1 MKDTPTAYRIAG
13 AILAGGNASRM
24 GGIAK
29 GAMRA
34 GGDVSLVERLVVHML
49 RCGIEQII
57 IAANDSR
64 PYAHIG
70 CPIVSDKRL
79 GAGPLAGI
87 EAALTHFADKCDA
100 VLCLPCDLP
109 ALSSK
114 EMSVLLSDFAA
125 TGGPVTFAQTGDSAR
140 HPLCAVVR
148 TGLLGDVS
156 AALDRGELG
165 VGDLWSQLGGSP
177 VRFDDPEAF
186 VNLNSPSD
194 LNAWLAGKSSDA
206 RR

>member
-1 MKDTPTAYRIAG
+1 MKDMPITHQIAG

-29 GAMRA
+29 GAIQA
-34 GGDVSLVERLVVHML
+34 DGDMSLVERLVIHML
-49 RCGIEQII
+49 RCGIEQIVI
-57 IAANDSR
+57 VANDSH

-70 CPIVSDKRL
+70 CDIIPDKRS

-87 EAALTHFADKCDA
+87 EAALAHFEDKYSA

-109 ALSSK
+109 AISSK
-114 EMSVLLSDFAA
+114 EMSALLSAFAA
-125 TGGPVTFAQTGDSAR
+125 SGGPVTFAQTEDSAK

-148 TGLLGDVS
+148 TDLLEDIS
-156 AALDRGELG
+156 AALDGHALS
-165 VGDLWSQLGGSP
+165 VGDLWSQVGGSCVLFESP
-177 VRFDDPEAF
+177 AAF
-186 VNLNSPSD
+186 VNLNSPGD
-194 LNAWLAGKSSDA
+194 LNAWLAGKSNDA

>member
-1 MKDTPTAYRIAG
+1 MKEPLTTPQIAG

-29 GAMRA
+29 GTIRT
-34 GGDVSLVERLVVHML
+34 GDDLSLVERLVVHMV
-49 RCGIEQII
+49 RCGIEQIAI
-57 IAANDSR
+57 VANDGR

-70 CPIVSDKRL
+70 CAIIPDKRRD
-79 GAGPLAGI
+79 AGPLAGI
-87 EAALTHFADKCDA
+87 EAAMAHFADRCDA
-100 VLCLPCDLP
+100 VLCLPCDMP

-114 EMSVLLSDFAA
+114 EISALLNAFTA
-125 TGGPVTFAQTGDSAR
+125 GGAPVTFAETEGSAR

-148 TGLLGDVS
+148 ADLLDDIS
-156 AALDRGELG
+156 AALDRGEFG

-177 VRFDDPEAF
+177 VHFDDPDAF
-186 VNLNSPSD
+186 VNLNNPGD
-194 LNAWLAGKSSDA
+194 LNAWLAGKCDDA

>member
-1 MKDTPTAYRIAG
+1 MKEPSTTYRVAG

-29 GAMRA
+29 GMLLA
-34 GGDVSLVERLVVHML
+34 GGQSSLVERLLMHML
-49 RCGIEQII
+49 RCGIEQIVI
-57 IAANDSR
+57 VANDSR
-64 PYAHIG
+64 LHAHVG
-70 CPIVSDKRL
+70 CPIIPDKRL

-87 EAALTHFADKCDA
+87 EAALAHFADQCDA

-114 EMSVLLSDFAA
+114 EMSALLSDFAA
-125 TGGPVTFAQTGDSAR
+125 CGGPVTFAQTESSAQ

-148 TGLLGDVS
+148 TDALNDVS
-156 AALDRGELG
+156 AALDRGELA
-165 VGDLWSQLGGSP
+165 VGDLWSQLGGSL
-177 VRFDDPEAF
+177 VRFDDPDPF
-186 VNLNSPSD
+186 INLNSPGD
-194 LNAWLAGKSSDA
+194 LDTWLAEKSNDA

>member
-1 MKDTPTAYRIAG
+1 MKDTPTTHRIAG
-13 AILAGGNASRM
+13 AIVAGGHASRM

-29 GAMRA
+29 GMIRA
-34 GGDVSLVERLVVHML
+34 DGDMSLIERLVIHML
-49 RCGIEQII
+49 RCGIEQIVI
-57 IAANDSR
+57 VANDSH

-70 CPIVSDKRL
+70 CDIIPDKRL

-87 EAALTHFADKCDA
+87 EAALAHFADTYHA

-114 EMSVLLSDFAA
+114 EISALLSDFAA
-125 TGGPVTFAQTGDSAR
+125 SDGPVTFAQTEDSVR

-148 TGLLGDVS
+148 ADLLEDVS

-165 VGDLWSQLGGSP
+165 VGELWSQLGGSC
-177 VRFDDPEAF
+177 VRFENPAAF
-186 VNLNSPSD
+186 INLNSPGD
-194 LNAWLAGKSSDA
+194 LNAWLAGESNDA